1 MRRTESAAVYEEFV
15 KAHDRLY
22 ILPLEGNS
30 DNDLNVVRDQ
40 FDSILAELLPNLE
53 LFSKDQQAFILAVK
67 EKTSWAIKFKEF
79 LKAHDRLN
87 VFLRGEENPDDDLNV
102 VGNQFN
108 SLLSELLSN
117 LQLLSVDQQTFVT
130 AAKK

>member
-53 LFSKDQQAFILAVK
+53 LFSKKPTGLY
-67 EKTSWAIKFKEF
+67 S
-79 LKAHDRLN
+79 
-87 VFLRGEENPDDDLNV
+87 RGQREN
-102 VGNQFN
+102 
-108 SLLSELLSN
+108 
-117 LQLLSVDQQTFVT
+117 
-130 AAKK
+130 